1 MPGSHGGLDR
11 LPMRDAATGL
21 AVKPAKRSVAPD
33 IPRGGRRMA
42 LDLHGAELEVHP
54 RPTDA
59 AARRA
64 IAGGGCRGS

>member
-1 MPGSHGGLDR
+1 
-11 LPMRDAATGL
+11 
-21 AVKPAKRSVAPD
+21 
-33 IPRGGRRMA
+33 MA